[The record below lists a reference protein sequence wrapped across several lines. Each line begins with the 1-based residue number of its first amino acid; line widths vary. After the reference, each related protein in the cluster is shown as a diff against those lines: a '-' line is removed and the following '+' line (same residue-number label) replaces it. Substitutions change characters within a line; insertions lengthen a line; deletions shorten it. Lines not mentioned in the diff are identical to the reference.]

1 MTCNYFLAIELE
13 PSLRRKCLSYTLDA
27 AAAVQRTT
35 ATDNLHITV
44 GYIGPVKTADLP
56 FLQTIFMALEQRPP
70 FVLKFKQLECF
81 GYGKNYRRYLGIEIQ
96 DLDGQFQNLHTQ
108 ALSLLKT
115 WGYTFQGGGP
125 LRPHITLQLLKAKED
140 LSQAQAGFMAQP
152 FDPTIFRVQKLGL
165 WHRDPALKRYV
176 SVQDYTLQGA

>member
-1 MTCNYFLAIELE
+1 MTCNYFLAIELP

-27 AAAVQRTT
+27 AAAAQRAT

-56 FLQTIFMALEQRPP
+56 FLQTTFMALEQLPP

-96 DLDGQFQNLHTQ
+96 DVEGQFQSLHIQ
-108 ALSLLKT
+108 ALTLLKP
-115 WGYTFQGGGP
+115 WGYTFQGGGL
-125 LRPHITLQLLKAKED
+125 LRPHITLQRLKTKED
-140 LSQAQAGFMAQP
+140 PSQAQADFMTQP
-152 FDPTIFRVQKLGL
+152 FDPTVFRVQKLGL
-165 WHRDPALKRYV
+165 WYREPALKRYV
-176 SVQDYTLQGA
+176 SVQDYTLQGG